1 MLANV
6 KVLKVNGSESG
17 HIAKAAVRR
26 AAAAPVPAPDPTP
39 AASAVEQRT
48 RVLAAG

>member
-26 AAAAPVPAPDPTP
+26 AAPVSAPAPAPTP
-39 AASAVEQRT
+39 DPCVVEQRM
-48 RVLAAG
+48 RALAAG